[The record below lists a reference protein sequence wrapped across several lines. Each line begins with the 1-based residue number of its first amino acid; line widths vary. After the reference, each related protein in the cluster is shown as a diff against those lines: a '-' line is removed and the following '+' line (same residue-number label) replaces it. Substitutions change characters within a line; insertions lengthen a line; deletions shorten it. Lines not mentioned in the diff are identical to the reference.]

1 MLAVLLTGCYSNANE
16 IEVVTNDMYEEL
28 DSALEMHTNDTLLA
42 AVEATL
48 QVADVALDEI
58 LEDKIKTRNQIQQ
71 LQNTINTEANILTNL
86 SGELGSK
93 DSLLYVYRENNLILE
108 EKVHDIETQLIDA
121 LHTCN
126 TECFPTITE
135 LSEKNIQLTK
145 YIDSLQSQVNL
156 LDSLVMSNK
165 RLRNKLME
173 TKNGTE
179 R

>member
-1 MLAVLLTGCYSNANE
+1 M
-16 IEVVTNDMYEEL
+16 
-28 DSALEMHTNDTLLA
+28 
-42 AVEATL
+42 
-48 QVADVALDEI
+48 
-58 LEDKIKTRNQIQQ
+58 
-71 LQNTINTEANILTNL
+71 
-86 SGELGSK
+86 
-93 DSLLYVYRENNLILE
+93 
-108 EKVHDIETQLIDA
+108 IDA